1 MKMNTSIKSLTKCI
15 EKAWKQH
22 GCNLLTGGAVIGIFV
37 TTGFAIADTVKAVK
51 KVEEKKPE
59 TKTELIKTA
68 APCYI
73 RTGVSLATTTAC
85 MLGIRHKY
93 EEAAKQISNL
103 ASTLVL
109 SETARKEYEEATK
122 EVVGEEKEQEIRDKI
137 AEKQVKETPYT
148 GHVDRR
154 IHVEEGPEVRCYEPI
169 TRQYFMSNQALIMQ
183 SVNRLNAQMIGDM
196 YISFEEWLDSIGLP
210 FNSLEF
216 FDDRDVY
223 EDLGWNIDNLIDIG
237 FSSQVCT
244 DGVPA
249 LVICY
254 KNRPE
259 TEYTHYCRY
268 S

>member
-1 MKMNTSIKSLTKCI
+1 MPKINIKSLTTCI
-15 EKAWKQH
+15 GKVWKQNGH
-22 GCNLLTGGAVIGIFV
+22 NILTGGAIVGVIV

-59 TKTELIKTA
+59 TKTDLVKTA

-73 RTGVSLATTTAC
+73 RTGVSLAFTVAC
-85 MLGIRHKY
+85 NLGVKHEY
-93 EEAAKQISNL
+93 TKQISNL

-137 AEKQVKETPYT
+137 AEKQLKNSPYT
-148 GHVDRR
+148 GQIDRR
-154 IHVEEGPEVRCYEPI
+154 IHVEEGAEVRCYEPI
-169 TRQYFMSNQALIMQ
+169 TRQYFLSNQALIMQ

-259 TEYTHYCRY
+259 TEYTHWTRY

>member
-1 MKMNTSIKSLTKCI
+1 MPKINIKSLTTCI
-15 EKAWKQH
+15 GKVWKQNGH
-22 GCNLLTGGAVIGIFV
+22 NILTGGAIVGVIV

-59 TKTELIKTA
+59 TKTDLVKTA

-73 RTGVSLATTTAC
+73 RTGVSLAFTVAC
-85 MLGIRHKY
+85 NLGVKHEY
-93 EEAAKQISNL
+93 TKQISNL

-109 SETARKEYEEATK
+109 SETARKEYEEATR

-137 AEKQVKETPYT
+137 AEKQLKNSPYT

-154 IHVEEGPEVRCYEPI
+154 IHVEEEPEVRCYEPV